1 MLDELS
7 DIFARAALAP
17 HDTAELPVALD
28 KRCNLIDER
37 RITEVML
44 VFFYERER
52 CVRPPQAAAHLKQ
65 KEEDERYKQEVEQNR
80 HDVFPAVAA

>member
-17 HDTAELPVALD
+17 HDTAELPVAFD

-44 VFFYERER
+44 VFLYERER
-52 CVRPPQAAAHLKQ
+52 CVRPPQAAAHLEQ
-65 KEEDERYKQEVEQNR
+65 EEEDERCEQEVEQR
-80 HDVFPAVAA
+80 CHDVFPTVAA